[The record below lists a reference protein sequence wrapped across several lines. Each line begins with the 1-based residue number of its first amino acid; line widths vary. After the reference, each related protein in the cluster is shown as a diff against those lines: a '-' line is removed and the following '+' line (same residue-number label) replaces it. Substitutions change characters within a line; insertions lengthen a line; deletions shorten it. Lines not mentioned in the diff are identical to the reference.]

1 MSFLGVKFGS
11 YYKKGFKGAWGLAI
25 GDEELKAVKVESHD
39 GELLIEAVDR
49 VEYSAISQ
57 EFTSEKS
64 ELIEEAVSVFA
75 KRNLIEKSDK
85 IIVSLP
91 GKRVLSKFVSLPPMK
106 KSHFLEAIKFELQK
120 QIPFGPDEIV
130 WDSHQFG
137 DSITGDKGTE
147 VGIFATKKENIYSLL
162 PSLVPIRMNLEGIQ
176 VTPLAIYNLMR
187 WALSS
192 DEDVFVVNVEK
203 ENTDFIVVGKSKYWN
218 RSIPVTEV
226 NMDLVREIQRSMGYY
241 VSLSKGIKHEK
252 IFLMGEVFKDNKKIK
267 FVEENLEG
275 NITFLNLLDKAET
288 SKNVDRSVFDI
299 KAVYGFGTALGLALQ
314 GLDLGKINVNLLPFE
329 YIRERQVPRQKVFAG
344 IITISIFIALFSQS
358 IKDYM
363 VYRGRSKAVNTVNA
377 TYDRV
382 KKMER
387 NYKNIGKEVEEEEK
401 KLQTLA
407 SIGTQGSFWIEAI
420 RKIVDIMPEKVYL
433 LSMKSLRDLPYA
445 EEDEKDS
452 SEKGSGRKK
461 RNTSKKTGK
470 PEKVLIMSIKGESYD
485 PSMSYLEE
493 MIKKPLENLKLFNRQ
508 DPTFRNVEFVQGSVH
523 HVDSIKGKRRFANLN
538 IDPNMRPI
546 AFEIRWMVNTIN

>member
-1 MSFLGVKFGS
+1 MKFPSVKFGS

-57 EFTSEKS
+57 ELTSEKS

-85 IIVSLP
+85 IFVSLS
-91 GKRVLSKFVSLPPMK
+91 GKRVLSRFVSLPPMK
-106 KSHFLEAIKFELQK
+106 KSHFIEAIKFELQK
-120 QIPFGPDEIV
+120 QIPFEPDEIV

-162 PSLVPIRMNLEGIQ
+162 PSLAPIKMNLEGIQ
-176 VTPLAIYNLMR
+176 VTPIAIYNLMR

-252 IFLMGEVFKDNKKIK
+252 IFLMGEVFKDDKKIK

-275 NITFLNLLDKAET
+275 SITFLNLLDKAKT
-288 SKNVDRSVFDI
+288 SKNVDKSVFDI
-299 KAVYGFGTALGLALQ
+299 KAIYGFGTALGLALQ
-314 GLDLGKINVNLLPFE
+314 GLGLGKINVNLLPFE
-329 YIRERQVPRQKVFAG
+329 YIRERQGPRQKVFAG

-363 VYRGRSKAVNTVNA
+363 VYKERSKAVNTVNA

-387 NYKNIGKEVEEEEK
+387 TYKNIGEEVEEEEK

-420 RKIVDIMPEKVYL
+420 RKITDIMPEKVYL
-433 LSMKSLRDLPYA
+433 LNMESLRDLPYA
-445 EEDEKDS
+445 EEDKKDS

-493 MIKKPLENLKLFNRQ
+493 MIKKPLENLKLFNHQ
-508 DPTFRNVEFVQGSVH
+508 DPTFRNVEFVEGSVH
-523 HVDSIKGKRRFANLN
+523 HVDLIKGGRRFTNLN
-538 IDPNMRPI
+538 IDPNIRPI

>member
-11 YYKKGFKGAWGLAI
+11 YYKKGFNGAWGLAI
-25 GDEELKAVKVESHD
+25 GDDELKAVKVESHD

-137 DSITGDKGTE
+137 DSITGDKGKE

-162 PSLVPIRMNLEGIQ
+162 PSLAPIRMNLEGIQ
-176 VTPLAIYNLMR
+176 VTPIAIYNLMR

-299 KAVYGFGTALGLALQ
+299 KAIYGFGTALGLALQ